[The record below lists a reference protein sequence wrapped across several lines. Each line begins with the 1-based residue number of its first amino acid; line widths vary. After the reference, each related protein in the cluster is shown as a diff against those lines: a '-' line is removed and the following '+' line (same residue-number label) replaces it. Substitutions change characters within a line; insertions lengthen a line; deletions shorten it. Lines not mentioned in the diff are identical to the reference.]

1 MKTRKV
7 GRVLSLLLAIAMV
20 VGLMIP
26 ASSVLAETTN
36 IKTASTH
43 NALKNLLDNASK
55 DPNVPTRIKLTGDIV
70 VPVAK
75 FIYNENTFSD
85 SDVHGYLAT
94 PDRTVLS
101 TDEEVQ
107 AFIDQYFDGSGE
119 GNGRFVLNRSYSVY
133 GTPSSRKPIGA
144 IERYYTFDEAKLEV
158 PEGSYVVL
166 DLNGHSIQM
175 YPDDP
180 VKKGYQYRGESN
192 NDPNPQIAG
201 DYTVKDELDQA
212 DVKVSK
218 GGLSSVIT
226 VKGDFTLQDSSSA
239 QTGKITGGTGN
250 VIDSNGFSKS
260 IKTHRYHVHA
270 SDGLLSGYEGLVT
283 GTPGWS
289 GYNLENY
296 GLKGLDN
303 TVAVNAKYRAQVCV
317 YDFSSQKA
325 TKSCGGGVYV
335 APGANFTMEGGSIT
349 ENVTWI
355 TATGRTYFF
364 AQNQDLYSLG
374 GGVYVGEGATFTMTG
389 GSVKGNVAKS
399 YQKENGDKVGNAL
412 GGGVYLASG
421 ATMNFYGGN
430 VDENSTY
437 SNTWLN
443 TGEIT
448 AYSEGGGIYV
458 SENAVLNMTGTEAS
472 DNRTDWPSV
481 SGNTCGGHLD
491 VGSNASA
498 YMYLHGAGIQ
508 ILGTAN
514 ISRAIITAN
523 SFPCVT
529 GGSAGDDS
537 MSINVVERNLANNDV
552 IYRDV
557 LTKAPGTGSYE
568 VKDDGSVIGGADYV
582 PYTDEDENAAI
593 GLKKVTTASTWLFGV
608 GKTGNYSYLWTNGAG
623 INISQNENGKDF
635 TGVLNIGERVWCYDN
650 WDLVTGLYAK
660 DNGTSVTHD
669 DVCLD
674 QSKTDSSKWQY
685 IGCAAPATES
695 KIGVNF
701 VAGVD
706 STQTGVQGNVIAK
719 KANTNSLDSSVW
731 GEYQGY
737 EPTLT
742 DVQFFFDNGENDIG
756 DGYRMNSEYVIEN
769 STYYGAPSKTVIF
782 EPSSENGTRLLDHTG
797 SDALGFGN
805 TSDGYDSTTGKYKTY
820 VMLNFNEADVHKY
833 AQFTGSGASMKGTWG
848 DTYKTTEAEQWLTKN
863 DTAFGIELPRPNYS
877 LYNGT
882 NWASLTTY
890 DNHTVGEAGAKNS
903 IATQNGTERTDLY
916 FKGYQFY
923 SPYAHFEGLLN
934 YVGKTTEDNRNDV
947 ELPGLLTHE
956 FTGNNLLTWNDNKL
970 HISVPAYTAM
980 WYTADELAD
989 ARTRVSNVKAQ
1000 AVVLADGSKAIRFIA
1015 LVDSRYAEYDEAGFV
1030 FSLNN
1035 ATPTVEGGYD
1045 FSSKSKIYKKVMTKT
1060 SANPDGEWIDV
1071 YYMMHPDKTPAG
1083 TMKVDWT
1090 EFSDAKGILYTN
1102 IIVNDASTST
1112 VYYATP
1118 YVRTGTTYYY
1128 GESRAISYDWLTQQ
1142 DAASANS

>member
-26 ASSVLAETTN
+26 ASSVLAETTKVEEVSSLSSL
-36 IKTASTH
+36 KTA
-43 NALKNLLDNASK
+43 LDNASK
-55 DPNVPTRIKLTGDIV
+55 NPESPTKIKLVGDIS
-70 VPVAK
+70 VPIAK
-75 FIYNENTFSD
+75 YLSNETSFGK
-85 SDVHGYLAT
+85 VKGYLSSSAASGET
-94 PDRTVLS
+94 EDSYASYL
-101 TDEEVQ
+101 
-107 AFIDQYFDGSGE
+107 AQYFTDQADK
-119 GNGRFVLNRSYSVY
+119 NTYPMRTYVFNRSYYSKKQAY
-133 GTPSSRKPIGA
+133 
-144 IERYYTFDEAKLEV
+144 ERYYAYEDVTLTV
-158 PEGSYVVL
+158 PEGSYVEL
-166 DLNGHSIQM
+166 DLNGHKISLTDGNKTGWQW
-175 YPDDP
+175 
-180 VKKGYQYRGESN
+180 RGDY
-192 NDPNPQIAG
+192 NDPNPFQS
-201 DYTVKDELDQA
+201 LDSSS
-212 DVKVSK
+212 DRDTTINGVTSTK
-218 GGLSSVIT
+218 GGFSSVIT
-226 VKGDFTLQDSSSA
+226 VKGKLTLRDTA
-239 QTGKITGGTGN
+239 GGGKLTGGTGN
-250 VIDSNGFSKS
+250 VLEANDMTKVLK
-260 IKTHRYHVHA
+260 KTYAYKVEI
-270 SDGLLSGYEGLVT
+270 GGKVYEETPLLTGR
-283 GTPGWS
+283 GTPGVAAITDS
-289 GYNLENY
+289 KNY
-296 GLKGLDN
+296 GITNDVSPIVYKN
-303 TVAVNAKYRAQVCV
+303 AQVNY
-317 YDFSSQKA
+317 YDMSEGI
-325 TKSCGGGVYV
+325 TRVCGGGVYV
-335 APGANFTMEGGSIT
+335 ADNAEFVMESGAIEDNTA
-349 ENVTWI
+349 WI
-355 TATGRTYFF
+355 SEKNRDLIVKTSS
-364 AQNQDLYSLG
+364 DLYALG
-374 GGVYVGEGATFTMTG
+374 GGVYVSDGATFTMTG
-389 GSVKGNVAKS
+389 GSITGNVAKS
-399 YQKENGDKVGNAL
+399 YNKASNAYMAISQ

-421 ATMNFYGGN
+421 AKMNFYGGN

-437 SNTWLN
+437 ANVKLSSYNN
-443 TGEIT
+443 S
-448 AYSEGGGIYV
+448 YSEGGGIYV
-458 SENAVLNMTGTEAS
+458 SEGAVINMMGTKAS

-481 SGNTCGGHLD
+481 SGNTSGGYL
-491 VGSNASA
+491 VTAGGSSGGG
-498 YMYLHGAGIQ
+498 YLFVQGAGMQ
-508 ILGTAN
+508 ICGTAN

-529 GGSAGDDS
+529 KGNPDIDEI
-537 MSINVVERNLANNDV
+537 SINVVERDESDNRV
-552 IYRDV
+552 VYRNV
-557 LTKAPGTGSYE
+557 ETGQAVDASGKRYE
-568 VKDDGSVIGGADYV
+568 DD
-582 PYTDEDENAAI
+582 DENVAV
-593 GLKKVTTASTWLFGV
+593 GLVNVTAKDTWLFG
-608 GKTGNYSYLWTNGAG
+608 TGSDGNAIYANGELKGGSYLNTNGAG
-623 INISQNENGKDF
+623 INLNHTENDNDF

-650 WDLVTGLYAK
+650 WDLTTNLSADK
-660 DNGTSVTHD
+660 TGTSVSHD
-669 DVCLD
+669 DVALCK
-674 QSKTDSSKWQY
+674 SKTAENKWQY

-701 VAGVD
+701 IAGVD
-706 STQTGVQGNVIAK
+706 STQDGVQGNVIAK

-742 DVQFFFDNGENDIG
+742 DVQFFFDNGGNDDGSGYTMNG
-756 DGYRMNSEYVIEN
+756 DYEIKSA
-769 STYYGAPSKTVIF
+769 TYTNAPSKTVIF
-782 EPSSENGTRLLDHTG
+782 EPSSENGKRLLDHSG
-797 SDALGFGN
+797 LDALGFGN
-805 TSDGYDSTTGKYKTY
+805 TSDGYNGSAYKTF

-833 AQFTGSGASMKGTWG
+833 AQFTSVDGNMKGEWG
-848 DTYKTTEAEQWLTKN
+848 DTYKTTAAEQWLTKN
-863 DTAFGIELPRPNYS
+863 DTEFGVQLPRPNYS

-903 IATQNGTERTDLY
+903 IATQNGTERADLY

-923 SPYAHFEGLLN
+923 SPYGHFEGLLN
-934 YVGKTTEDNRNDV
+934 YVGKTTEDNRNDI
-947 ELPGLLTHE
+947 ELPGLLTHT
-956 FTGNNLLTWNDNKL
+956 FTGNDLLTWNDNKL

-1071 YYMMHPDKTPAG
+1071 YYMMHPDETPAG

>member
-26 ASSVLAETTN
+26 ASSVLAETTKVTEVSSLSSL
-36 IKTASTH
+36 KTA
-43 NALKNLLDNASK
+43 LDNASK
-55 DPNVPTRIKLTGDIV
+55 IPESPTKIKLVGDIS
-70 VPVAK
+70 VPIAK
-75 FIYNENTFSD
+75 YLAEETSFDN
-85 SDVHGYLAT
+85 VKGYLSSSA
-94 PDRTVLS
+94 
-101 TDEEVQ
+101 
-107 AFIDQYFDGSGE
+107 ASGE
-119 GNGRFVLNRSYSVY
+119 TEDSYASYLAGYFTNQADSNTYPMRTYILNRSYS
-133 GTPSSRKPIGA
+133 TGA
-144 IERYYTFDEAKLEV
+144 AWNNDVVRAYERYYAYEDVTLTV
-158 PEGSYVVL
+158 PEGSYVEL
-166 DLNGHSIQM
+166 DLNGHKISLTDGNQT
-175 YPDDP
+175 
-180 VKKGYQYRGESN
+180 GWQWRGSTY
-192 NDPNPQIAG
+192 NDPNPFRDLGSSSDRDTTING
-201 DYTVKDELDQA
+201 VMST
-212 DVKVSK
+212 K
-218 GGLSSVIT
+218 GGFSSVIT
-226 VKGDFTLQDSSSA
+226 VKGKLTLRDTA
-239 QTGKITGGTGN
+239 GGGKLTGGSGN
-250 VIDSNGFSKS
+250 VIDANGMTTVSKKTYDYKVGIGGS
-260 IKTHRYHVHA
+260 IT
-270 SDGLLSGYEGLVT
+270 SGGDNNA
-283 GTPGWS
+283 TPGVAAF
-289 GYNLENY
+289 ENKCGISSY
-296 GLKGLDN
+296 HTYQG
-303 TVAVNAKYRAQVCV
+303 YRAQVNY
-317 YDFSSQKA
+317 YDMSEGI
-325 TKSCGGGVYV
+325 TRVCGGGVYV
-335 APGANFTMEGGSIT
+335 ADNAEFVMESGAIEDNAAWIS
-349 ENVTWI
+349 VTNRDLI
-355 TATGRTYFF
+355 VKTK
-364 AQNQDLYSLG
+364 NDLYALG
-374 GGVYVGEGATFTMTG
+374 GGVYVGDGATFTMTG
-389 GSVKGNVAKS
+389 GSITGNVTKS
-399 YQKENGDKVGNAL
+399 YNKADNGYQAIAQ

-421 ATMNFYGGN
+421 SKMNFYGGN

-437 SNTWLN
+437 ANVYMSRYNDSF
-443 TGEIT
+443 
-448 AYSEGGGIYV
+448 SEGGGIYV
-458 SENAVLNMTGTEAS
+458 SEGAVINMMGTKAS

-481 SGNTCGGHLD
+481 SGNTSGGYLD
-491 VGSNASA
+491 TAGGSNGGG
-498 YMYLHGAGIQ
+498 YLFVQGAGMQ
-508 ILGTAN
+508 ICGTAN

-529 GGSAGDDS
+529 GGSPGDDS
-537 MSINVVERNLANNDV
+537 TYVNVVERDESDNRV
-552 IYRDV
+552 VYRDV
-557 LTKAPGTGSYE
+557 STGSNVDASGNRYE
-568 VKDDGSVIGGADYV
+568 DD
-582 PYTDEDENAAI
+582 DENVAV
-593 GLKKVTTASTWLFGV
+593 GLVNVRTADTWLFG
-608 GKTGNYSYLWTNGAG
+608 TGSDGNSISGGGGSFLNTNGAG
-623 INISQNENGKDF
+623 INLNHTENNNDF

-650 WDLVTGLYAK
+650 WDLTTNLSAG
-660 DNGTSVTHD
+660 NTGTSVSHD
-669 DVCLD
+669 DVALCK
-674 QSKTDSSKWQY
+674 SKTVGNKWQY

-706 STQTGVQGNVIAK
+706 STQAGVQGNVIAK

-742 DVQFFFDNGENDIG
+742 DVQFFFDNGGND
-756 DGYRMNSEYVIEN
+756 DGSGYTMNSSYTIK
-769 STYYGAPSKTVIF
+769 SATYTNAPSKTVIF

-877 LYNGT
+877 LYNG
-882 NWASLTTY
+882 ASWTSLATY
-890 DNHTVGEAGAKNS
+890 TDKVGNNTVTHTVGEAGAKNS
-903 IATQNGTERTDLY
+903 IATQNGTERADLY

-980 WYTADELAD
+980 WYTADELAA

-1128 GESRAISYDWLTQQ
+1128 GESRAISYEWLTQQ